1 MEIFCLMFLDM
12 WIRREMDITVLRSIL
27 MPCLSEK
34 RELSSEEQLLG
45 LEILGRMNLKSQVQ
59 LMGMIFI

>member
-1 MEIFCLMFLDM
+1 
-12 WIRREMDITVLRSIL
+12 MDITVLRSIL

-45 LEILGRMNLKSQVQ
+45 LEILGRMNLKSLVQ
-59 LMGMIFI
+59 LMEMIFI